1 LNPVKE
7 MKAVEHEQIREWLHR
22 KREELSQSEL
32 ETLEGHLEACNAC
45 RSYALQLQTLEGEL
59 QNAFHAR
66 WDHAPIPALDRG
78 LPAGKRIKAA
88 PALAVTFLA
97 VVLILAFLLRSPL
110 AEIFSAEDI
119 TQIPESTSVSQVRA
133 TGIGQPT
140 EIVLQPTHAEEDE
153 HLIAFVSL
161 RDGNREIYVMP
172 VQGENPINLTR
183 NPAQDYAPIWS
194 PDGERIAFISDRN
207 GQPELFVMQM
217 DGTRVTRLREV
228 PGAKVYGEPSWSPD
242 GQQLAVQLI
251 LEYPFTAQPYSQ
263 IYLLAADGSGAFA
276 LTQTEFPLSDL
287 EPKWS
292 PVGDRIASRTLGIV
306 QAFSGGITQ
315 GEPEQVRLSRGLAKV
330 GTLEW
335 SPDGSH
341 LVYFVS
347 CQYCMDDQDLT
358 PTLHLIEAEGDNPQ
372 VLVSFE
378 DQDLYGVGLSW
389 SPDGRQ
395 LLLLASEVHSGTQFL
410 YLISVDDSHMRR
422 LADLPADRM
431 ESVPDWSPDGSQLM
445 VALRENGESGI
456 YILDLHARLS
466 SGADG
471 GLTRL
476 SASRVGD
483 SSPRWQ
489 P

>member
-1 LNPVKE
+1 VKE
-7 MKAVEHEQIREWLHR
+7 MKKVEHEQIREWLHR

-32 ETLEGHLEACNAC
+32 EILEGHLESC
-45 RSYALQLQTLEGEL
+45 RVCHSYALKVHALESEL
-59 QNAFHAR
+59 QESFHAR
-66 WDHAPIPALDRG
+66 WDHATVPGLERG
-78 LPAGKRIKAA
+78 VPTGRRSKAA
-88 PALAVTFLA
+88 PALAVTGLA

-119 TQIPESTSVSQVRA
+119 TQIPESTLVSQIRA
-133 TGIGQPT
+133 TGSGQPT
-140 EIVLQPTHAEEDE
+140 EIALEPTHAEADE

-172 VQGENPINLTR
+172 VQCENPINLTQ
-183 NPAQDYAPIWS
+183 NPAQDYAPVWS

-207 GQPELFVMQM
+207 ERPELFIMQM
-217 DGTRVTRLREV
+217 DGTQVTRLSEV

-276 LTQTEFPLSDL
+276 LTQTEFPLSNL

-292 PVGDRIASRTLGIV
+292 PVGDRIASRTLGIL
-306 QAFSGGITQ
+306 QAFSGGTTQ
-315 GEPEQVRLSRGLAKV
+315 REPEQVRLSRGLANV

-341 LVYFVS
+341 LAYFVS
-347 CQYCMDDQDLT
+347 CRYCMDDQDLT
-358 PTLHLIEAEGDNPQ
+358 PALHLIEADGDNPQ

-378 DQDLYGVGLSW
+378 DEDLYGVGLSW

-395 LLLLASEVHSGTQFL
+395 LLLLASDVHSGTQL
-410 YLISVDDSHMRR
+410 LDLISVDGSRMTR
-422 LADLPADRM
+422 LADLPANRM
-431 ESVPDWSPDGSQLM
+431 ESVPDWSPDGSQLV
-445 VALRENGESGI
+445 VALQENGESGI
-456 YILDLHARLS
+456 YILDLQARLGG
-466 SGADG
+466 GAVG
-471 GLTRL
+471 GLLRL
-476 SASRVGD
+476 AASRGGD